1 MTNAPNPMYY
11 TVLEASELLRCSEAH
26 VTRLIRAGRLAAGN
40 IGTDGRPRWRIPESA
55 LQLLKSE
62 AE

>member
-1 MTNAPNPMYY
+1 MDNLPLYY
-11 TVLEASELLRCSEAH
+11 TIAESATILRCSEAH
-26 VTRLIRAGRLAAGN
+26 VGRLINAGRLAAKN